1 MIQYSVCGI
10 DFLSEIE
17 LPLNKS
23 KNDNPN
29 FIFKKS
35 INYPELTFLN
45 ESILFQKDSIFI
57 KTKTSNIFEIKRNN
71 EILVYSSDKESR
83 NNIWIE
89 FLGIPLGYALRKS
102 GFTVIHGSSIC
113 LNSHAA
119 CIIGISGV
127 GKSTLSTGLINEGF
141 SFITED
147 LCVIKNNEIFQPS
160 SWIKNTNKNMS
171 DLNIDHKQKLCITSD
186 SRKRDLFKLNANQCK
201 NKSIPKAFYFP
212 IDSNKKLINEM
223 KKEDAF
229 KFIFTNFYRMHNNEA
244 DNLEKIT
251 SLIESVSCYFFSRDI
266 NAPIK
271 ENAQYLSSHFKD
283 LIKA

>member
-10 DFLSEIE
+10 NFLSEIN
-17 LPLNKS
+17 LPLVKS
-23 KNDNPN
+23 KNNNPN
-29 FIFKKS
+29 FILRKS
-35 INYPELTFLN
+35 ISQPKLNFLN

-57 KTKTSNIFEIKRNN
+57 KTKTLNIFEIKRNN
-71 EILVYSSDKESR
+71 EILVYSSNKESR

-113 LNSHAA
+113 LNNHAA
-119 CIIGISGV
+119 CIIGITGV
-127 GKSTLSTGLINEGF
+127 GKSTLSLGLLNEGF

-160 SWIKNTNKNMS
+160 SWIKNTNKNMN
-171 DLNIDHKQKLCITSD
+171 DLKIDYKQKLCIAKD
-186 SRKRDLFKLNANQCK
+186 SRNRDLFKLNANQCK

-212 IDSNKKLINEM
+212 INSNEKMISKM

-229 KFIFTNFYRMHNNEA
+229 KFIFTSFYRMHYNEA

-251 SLIESVSCYFFSRDI
+251 SLIESVPCYFFLRDI
-266 NAPIK
+266 NVPIK
-271 ENAQYLSSHFKD
+271 ENAQHLSSHFKD
-283 LIKA
+283 LMKA

>member
-1 MIQYSVCGI
+1 MNQYSVCGI
-10 DFLSEIE
+10 NFYSEIE
-17 LPLNKS
+17 LPLHRSEK
-23 KNDNPN
+23 DNAN
-29 FIFKKS
+29 FTIIKKS
-35 INYPELTFLN
+35 SYPKLNFFN
-45 ESILFQKDSIFI
+45 ESILFQKNSIFI
-57 KTKTSNIFEIKRNN
+57 KTKTSNIFEIKRSN
-71 EILVYSSDKESR
+71 EIFIYSLDKESR

-113 LNSHAA
+113 LDNYAA
-119 CIIGISGV
+119 CIVGFSGV
-127 GKSTLSTGLINEGF
+127 GKSTLSIGLINEGF

-160 SWIKNTNKNMS
+160 SWIKNTNKNMK
-171 DLNIDHKQKLCITSD
+171 DLNINFKQKLRIAKD
-186 SRKRDLFKLNANQCK
+186 SRNRDLFNLNGHQCK

-212 IDSNKKLINEM
+212 IDSNKKMINKM

-229 KFIFTNFYRMHNNEA
+229 KFIFASFYRMHNNEV

-251 SLIESVSCYFFSRDI
+251 TLIESVPCYFFLRDKR
-266 NAPIK
+266 APIK
-271 ENAQYLSSHFKD
+271 ENTEYLSSHFKD

>member
-1 MIQYSVCGI
+1 MNQYSVCGI
-10 DFLSEIE
+10 IFLSEIE
-17 LPLNKS
+17 LPLKKASNK
-23 KNDNPN
+23 NPN
-29 FIFKKS
+29 FVFRK
-35 INYPELTFLN
+35 NTYYPKLNFLN

-71 EILVYSSDKESR
+71 EILVYSPNKESR

-113 LNSHAA
+113 LNNHAA

-160 SWIKNTNKNMS
+160 SWIKNTNKNMN
-171 DLNIDHKQKLCITSD
+171 DLNIDYKQKLCIASD

-212 IDSNKKLINEM
+212 TDSNEKMINEM

-229 KFIFTNFYRMHNNEA
+229 KFIFTSFYRMHNNEA

-251 SLIESVSCYFFSRDI
+251 SLIESVPCYFFSRDI
-266 NAPIK
+266 NVPIK